1 MESFIVT
8 FLCMAGMIGLGVL
21 AVYVISELHDVRKK
35 EKRKRQ
41 ETFDAMNRSLDQII
55 SDMEDIRRS
64 LKK

>member
-1 MESFIVT
+1 
-8 FLCMAGMIGLGVL
+8 MAGMIGLGVL